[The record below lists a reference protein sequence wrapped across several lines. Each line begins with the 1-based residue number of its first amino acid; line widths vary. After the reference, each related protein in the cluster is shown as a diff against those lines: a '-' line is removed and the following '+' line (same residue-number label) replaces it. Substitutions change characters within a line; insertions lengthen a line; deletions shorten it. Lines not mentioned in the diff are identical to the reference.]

1 MPQVQVIQPI
11 QQQPKRLRV
20 AAYARVSSDSEDQL
34 NSLAVQVDY
43 YTHLIQENPNW
54 EFAGIYTDEGITGT
68 STKRRE
74 QFNRL
79 MDDCRAGLID
89 RVLVKSASRFARNTA
104 DALASVREMKSLGV
118 TVVFEKE
125 GFDTETANGEMILSM
140 ICATAQEES
149 LSISQNTKWGIRKKM
164 HDGTYIT
171 SLTPFGYK
179 KINRQLFPDEKEAAT
194 VKEIF
199 NLFLNGFS
207 TAEIANHLNTNHPK
221 PDVIWRSASVRFILR
236 NEKYIGDSL
245 FQKNYTPDTL
255 PLKSCC
261 NTGQLP
267 KYYVEGTHP
276 GIISK
281 DEFERVQSLLTQ
293 KNINS
298 TNSRACILSKVVFC
312 ALCGHVCSR
321 KVRKSQT
328 FVWCCRTHLQSAA
341 LCPLKPVSETEIQQ
355 AFLTVYNKLQA
366 NQSYILQ
373 PIIDTLLQLR
383 FLQEQANSARQT
395 ARDDV
400 QRLAKQRHNLTR
412 IHTLGS
418 KKNTGQ
424 LPQYYIENNH
434 EGIVTKQTFREA
446 QAEIARRNS
455 KSATNHRK
463 RHRGRYNSK
472 YALSE
477 RLVCGDCGSSYKRVT
492 WSIHG
497 RKQIVWRCVNRL
509 EYGTKF
515 CSNSPSIPE
524 TELHQAI
531 LKAVQNLAAKFTGEV
546 ADQLNGILHQ
556 IEVGESLTP
565 QLQAQLEQNQQEFDH
580 LLEMSLDFDEN
591 TPFLDDKLK
600 RLSDKIKQLK
610 TAITQSSVN
619 SQTPST
625 PTNPITAK
633 DLLITEYDDMLT
645 ARIIEK
651 IIVKS
656 RQDLEII
663 FIGGYTQQISLQ

>member
-20 AAYARVSSDSEDQL
+20 AAYARVSSDSTDQL
-34 NSLAVQVDY
+34 NSLSVQVDY

-54 EFAGIYTDEGITGT
+54 DFAGIYADEGITGT
-68 STKRRE
+68 STKHRE

-79 MDDCRAGLID
+79 LDDCRAGLID

-355 AFLTVYNKLQA
+355 AFLSVYNKLQA

>member
-20 AAYARVSSDSEDQL
+20 AAYARVSSDSTDQL
-34 NSLAVQVDY
+34 NSLSVQVDY

-54 EFAGIYTDEGITGT
+54 DFAGIYADEGITGT
-68 STKRRE
+68 STKHRE

-79 MDDCRAGLID
+79 LDDCRAGLID

-355 AFLTVYNKLQA
+355 AFLSVYNKLQA

-412 IHTLGS
+412 IHTLGYIDNAQFLERSIALDQQLREKKKFLS
-418 KKNTGQ
+418 KRTTDN
-424 LPQYYIENNH
+424 
-434 EGIVTKQTFREA
+434 
-446 QAEIARRNS
+446 
-455 KSATNHRK
+455 
-463 RHRGRYNSK
+463 

>member
-20 AAYARVSSDSEDQL
+20 AAYARVSSDSTDQL
-34 NSLAVQVDY
+34 NSLSVQVDY

-54 EFAGIYTDEGITGT
+54 DFAGIYADEGITGT
-68 STKRRE
+68 STKHRE

-355 AFLTVYNKLQA
+355 AFLSVYNKLQA

>member
-20 AAYARVSSDSEDQL
+20 AAYARVSSDSTDQL
-34 NSLAVQVDY
+34 NSLSVQVDY

-54 EFAGIYTDEGITGT
+54 DFAGIYADEGITGT
-68 STKRRE
+68 STKHRE

-79 MDDCRAGLID
+79 LDDCRAGLID

-298 TNSRACILSKVVFC
+298 TNSRACITTRESSRSRHSERHKLKLPAATASRPPTIASDIEVATTANMPYPNDWSVV
-312 ALCGHVCSR
+312 
-321 KVRKSQT
+321 T
-328 FVWCCRTHLQSAA
+328 AA
-341 LCPLKPVSETEIQQ
+341 APTSESLG
-355 AFLTVYNKLQA
+355 A
-366 NQSYILQ
+366 S
-373 PIIDTLLQLR
+373 
-383 FLQEQANSARQT
+383 T
-395 ARDDV
+395 A
-400 QRLAKQRHNLTR
+400 
-412 IHTLGS
+412 
-418 KKNTGQ
+418 
-424 LPQYYIENNH
+424 E
-434 EGIVTKQTFREA
+434 
-446 QAEIARRNS
+446 S
-455 KSATNHRK
+455 KSSGDASTDLNTERSFAATHP
-463 RHRGRYNSK
+463 
-472 YALSE
+472 LSP
-477 RLVCGDCGSSYKRVT
+477 
-492 WSIHG
+492 
-497 RKQIVWRCVNRL
+497 KQSC
-509 EYGTKF
+509 
-515 CSNSPSIPE
+515 
-524 TELHQAI
+524 
-531 LKAVQNLAAKFTGEV
+531 
-546 ADQLNGILHQ
+546 
-556 IEVGESLTP
+556 
-565 QLQAQLEQNQQEFDH
+565 
-580 LLEMSLDFDEN
+580 
-591 TPFLDDKLK
+591 
-600 RLSDKIKQLK
+600 IKQ
-610 TAITQSSVN
+610 
-619 SQTPST
+619 
-625 PTNPITAK
+625 
-633 DLLITEYDDMLT
+633 
-645 ARIIEK
+645 
-651 IIVKS
+651 
-656 RQDLEII
+656 
-663 FIGGYTQQISLQ
+663 F

>member
-20 AAYARVSSDSEDQL
+20 AAYARVSSDSTDQL
-34 NSLAVQVDY
+34 NSLSVQVDY

-54 EFAGIYTDEGITGT
+54 DFAGIYADEGITGT
-68 STKRRE
+68 STKHRE

-79 MDDCRAGLID
+79 LDDCRAGLID

-140 ICATAQEES
+140 ICAAAQEES

-355 AFLTVYNKLQA
+355 AFLSVYNKLQS

>member
-20 AAYARVSSDSEDQL
+20 AAYARVSSDSTDQL
-34 NSLAVQVDY
+34 NSLSVQVDY

-54 EFAGIYTDEGITGT
+54 DFAGIYADEGITGT
-68 STKRRE
+68 STKHRE

-140 ICATAQEES
+140 ICAAAQEES

-179 KINRQLFPDEKEAAT
+179 KIDRQLFPDEKEAAT

-355 AFLTVYNKLQA
+355 AFLSVYNKLQA

>member
-1 MPQVQVIQPI
+1 MGYWLGIAFSCLDVLCVAVFCDAFLERKTRGLRFVVGVLLYGVLSYIATVFVSHISEESPI
-11 QQQPKRLRV
+11 TLLKFAALITVYFVFASLLYTGKFWLRLLV
-20 AAYARVSSDSEDQL
+20 VVLAYAISTLLEFCVL
-34 NSLAVQVDY
+34 YSLLAWLHIRY
-43 YTHLIQENPNW
+43 
-54 EFAGIYTDEGITGT
+54 DEYVANM
-68 STKRRE
+68 K
-74 QFNRL
+74 L
-79 MDDCRAGLID
+79 Y
-89 RVLVKSASRFARNTA
+89 
-104 DALASVREMKSLGV
+104 LAS
-118 TVVFEKE
+118 
-125 GFDTETANGEMILSM
+125 A
-140 ICATAQEES
+140 A
-149 LSISQNTKWGIRKKM
+149 ISQNTKWGIRKKM

-179 KINRQLFPDEKEAAT
+179 KIDRQLFPDEKEAAT

-355 AFLTVYNKLQA
+355 AFLSVYNKLQA

-412 IHTLGS
+412 IHTLGYIDNAQFLERSIALDQQLREKKKFLS
-418 KKNTGQ
+418 KRTTDNSFERVLFQTRSIQQQ
-424 LPQYYIENNH
+424 LGSSPPLETFDGTIFTKLVNRVQVSPTTIEFKFMN
-434 EGIVTKQTFREA
+434 GMT
-446 QAEIARRNS
+446 
-455 KSATNHRK
+455 
-463 RHRGRYNSK
+463 
-472 YALSE
+472 LSE
-477 RLVCGDCGSSYKRVT
+477 KRSS
-492 WSIHG
+492 
-497 RKQIVWRCVNRL
+497 L
-509 EYGTKF
+509 
-515 CSNSPSIPE
+515 
-524 TELHQAI
+524 
-531 LKAVQNLAAKFTGEV
+531 
-546 ADQLNGILHQ
+546 
-556 IEVGESLTP
+556 
-565 QLQAQLEQNQQEFDH
+565 
-580 LLEMSLDFDEN
+580 
-591 TPFLDDKLK
+591 
-600 RLSDKIKQLK
+600 
-610 TAITQSSVN
+610 
-619 SQTPST
+619 
-625 PTNPITAK
+625 
-633 DLLITEYDDMLT
+633 
-645 ARIIEK
+645 
-651 IIVKS
+651 
-656 RQDLEII
+656 
-663 FIGGYTQQISLQ
+663 

>member
-20 AAYARVSSDSEDQL
+20 AAYARVSSDSTDQL
-34 NSLAVQVDY
+34 NSLSVQVDY

-54 EFAGIYTDEGITGT
+54 DFAGIYADEGITGT
-68 STKRRE
+68 STKHRE

-79 MDDCRAGLID
+79 LDDCRAGLID

-140 ICATAQEES
+140 ICAAAQEES

-179 KINRQLFPDEKEAAT
+179 KIDRQLFPDEKEAAT

-207 TAEIANHLNTNHPK
+207 TAEIANHPNTNHPK

-355 AFLTVYNKLQA
+355 AFLSVYNKLQA